1 MLTTPI
7 KPSADQYK
15 QASYWVS
22 LLHDG
27 DCSPQQHRD
36 FQVWLSKNTLNQQ
49 AYQEVEAY
57 WQDLGALEA
66 IAQEPLQAARASI
79 IRQKQTQRRWLSRQ
93 YLAIAASVL
102 LLVIAAP
109 FIQLCLD
116 NGNYQTAKG
125 EQKQIQLSDGSLIDL
140 NTDTKVRVSYTLFT
154 RKVTMEH
161 GEALFTVK
169 HDADKPF
176 EVAASGG
183 IIRDIGTQFNV
194 YQQADKVSVTVLE
207 GEVSVSKLQATTP
220 QMLTAGMQY
229 TYSQNGPSQ
238 LANNGDYID
247 VGSWREGRIVF
258 KGQRLDVVLEQLS
271 RYHAV
276 KLNTSNP
283 KLAAL
288 KVSGNFPTNDLNLAL
303 NTIAASLPVKIS
315 RLGADRISLL
325 ASGKVK

>member
-27 DCSPQQHRD
+27 DCSPQQHQD
-36 FQVWLSKNTLNQQ
+36 FQIWLSRNILNQQ

-66 IAQEPLQAARASI
+66 IAQEPLQAARTS

-116 NGNYQTAKG
+116 NGNYKTAKG
-125 EQKQIQLSDGSLIDL
+125 EQKHIQLSDGSLIDL

-161 GEALFTVK
+161 GEALFTVI

-207 GEVSVSKLQATTP
+207 GEVSVSKLQDTKP

-229 TYSQNGPSQ
+229 TYGQNGQSQ
-238 LANNGDYID
+238 LANNRDYID
-247 VGSWREGRIVF
+247 VRGWREGRIVF

-276 KLNTSNP
+276 KLSTSNP
-283 KLAAL
+283 RLAAL

-303 NTIAASLPVKIS
+303 NTIAASLPIKIN
-315 RLGADRISLL
+315 RLGADRIALL

>member
-1 MLTTPI
+1 MKTTSL
-7 KPSADQYK
+7 KLSADHYE
-15 QASYWVS
+15 QASHWVS

-36 FQVWLSKNTLNQQ
+36 FQVWLSKNTLNLQ

-57 WQDLGALEA
+57 WQDLGALEG
-66 IAQEPLQAARASI
+66 IAQAQLQAARASI
-79 IRQKQTQRRWLSRQ
+79 RQQQSQRRWLHRQ
-93 YLAIAASVL
+93 SLAIAASVL
-102 LLVIAAP
+102 FMAIAVP
-109 FIQLCLD
+109 FVQLCLD

-125 EQKQIQLSDGSLIDL
+125 EQKQIQLSDGSLIEL
-140 NTDTKVRVSYTLFT
+140 NTDTKLQVSYTLFS

-207 GEVSVSKLQATTP
+207 GEVSVSKTQGSTS

-229 TYSQNGPSQ
+229 TYNQNGQSQ

-247 VGSWREGRIVF
+247 VGNWREGRIVF

-276 KLNTSNP
+276 KLSTSNS

-288 KVSGNFPTNDLNLAL
+288 KVSGSFPTNDLNLAL
-303 NTIAASLPVKIS
+303 NTIAASLPVKLN
-315 RLGADRISLL
+315 RLGADRIALM
-325 ASGKVK
+325 ASSKVK